1 MVQFRNI
8 NVSAKSPVDEWG
20 IEGLLTAIERGGV
33 REWSRI
39 LRAADAAPDS
49 EFRAE
54 LDEALA
60 LAEGGGT
67 EVIRLGISRM
77 DASWEDRVQ
86 REARTAF
93 RMADTTISDF
103 AEQVGTSRSRMSTY
117 LSGKTMPGAVL
128 LLKMQD
134 VGHRRRAE
142 LIAR

>member
-8 NVSAKSPVDEWG
+8 NVSAESPVDEWG
-20 IEGLLTAIERGGV
+20 SEGLLTAIERGSV

-39 LRAADAAPDS
+39 LRAVDAAPGS
-49 EFRAE
+49 ELRAE
-54 LDEALA
+54 LDEALD
-60 LAEGGGT
+60 LAEGGGAD
-67 EVIRLGISRM
+67 VIRLGISQI

-86 REARTAF
+86 QEARTAF
-93 RMADTTISDF
+93 FMADTTISDF

-117 LSGKTMPGAVL
+117 LSGKTMPGAAL

-134 VGHRRRAE
+134 VGRRRRDE